1 MPLAMSDV
9 ESPLATMAAI
19 LTSVGVSAVPA
30 EGRPLA
36 ALAAHAAPDAVGT
49 EPALGP
55 PDVPAG
61 LQALIE
67 ADRLVQGG
75 PGVLF
80 PAALGQHD
88 GQVLQRG
95 GQFHRRPERPVV
107 RDSFPER
114 VRIRLKE
121 SVTSQAGRG
130 RPGRMGLRRGLRLT
144 GLRRGLRHLPVARG
158 QREPDQIRQPL
169 VDQRHLPVA
178 PRQHRG

>member
-19 LTSVGVSAVPA
+19 LTSVWVSALPA

-49 EPALGP
+49 EPTLGP
-55 PDVPAG
+55 PDVPVG

-80 PAALGQHD
+80 LAAPGLHD
-88 GQVLQRG
+88 GQVLKRG

-107 RDSFPER
+107 RDSFPKWA
-114 VRIRLKE
+114 RIRLKE
-121 SVTSQAGRG
+121 SVTAQAGHG
-130 RPGRMGLRRGLRLT
+130 RPGRVGLRRGLRLT
-144 GLRRGLRHLPVARG
+144 GLRRGLRHLPIARG
-158 QREPDQIRQPL
+158 ESEPDQIR
-169 VDQRHLPVA
+169 
-178 PRQHRG
+178 